1 MPPTIAAGEGTDVAP
16 GRITGE
22 ISPPAF
28 TGFIILLLC
37 LGSGAHAKV
46 MRTDG
51 I

>member
-1 MPPTIAAGEGTDVAP
+1 MLPRANH
-16 GRITGE
+16 RE

-37 LGSGAHAKV
+37 LGSGVHAV

>member
-1 MPPTIAAGEGTDVAP
+1 MLPR
-16 GRITGE
+16 RITGE

-37 LGSGAHAKV
+37 LGSGVHAQV